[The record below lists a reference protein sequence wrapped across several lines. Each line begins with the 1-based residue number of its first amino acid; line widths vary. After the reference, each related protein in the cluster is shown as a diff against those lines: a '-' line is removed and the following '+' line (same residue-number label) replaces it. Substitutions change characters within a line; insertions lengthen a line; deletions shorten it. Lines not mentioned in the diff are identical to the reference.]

1 MAPGREQKRLDEL
14 GSYLRHRAP
23 RNFQETGDMAP
34 SGAAHQNGWWDR
46 SQLALSLMSL
56 LLELTLWPLAS
67 PLCSAEKMWQLG

>member
-1 MAPGREQKRLDEL
+1 
-14 GSYLRHRAP
+14 
-23 RNFQETGDMAP
+23 MAP